1 MERYSILEANMQRL
15 EKKLTTIQ
23 NKCQKFGCSFTY
35 NRVGEE
41 FKTLK
46 DEDGV
51 EYQAKFILIEA
62 EGKAVLNDWVFI
74 ASVEHTSKG
83 NIINSTGCGVEVP
96 EVYYTSDPVCEHCN
110 SRRARKDTFIVM
122 NQVTGEFK
130 QVGKSCLKDFTN
142 GMDASMVSK
151 YYSFFDELIKAEEPS
166 SSGWIEHHYGTKE
179 FLAYAYECIRC
190 FGYEKKNSF
199 ERPTCNR
206 SLDYWCIN
214 HGFTRWMPEK
224 VLKRLK
230 DEMELAGFN
239 PDSESTIKAVENA
252 LEWLSAQ
259 DESNNYM
266 HNLKVACS
274 LNYVSEKN
282 LGVITSL
289 FPTWNKEL
297 EHQKVQEAKKVADSK
312 SEHVGVIGQRITFK
326 MASAQCLTSWE
337 TEWGTT
343 RLFKIVD
350 EAGNVFTWKTSN
362 YPDFEK
368 AETITGTVKAHT
380 EFRECKQTELTRC
393 KIS

>member
-62 EGKAVLNDWVFI
+62 EGKAVLNDWAFI

-96 EVYYTSDPVCEHCN
+96 EVYYTSDPICEHCN

-151 YYSFFDELIKAEEPS
+151 YYSFFDELIKAEELV
-166 SSGWIEHHYGTKE
+166 SSGWIEHYYDTKE
-179 FLAYAYECIRC
+179 FLAYAYETIRC
-190 FGYEKKNSF
+190 FGYAKRGGF
-199 ERPTCNR
+199 EQPTYDR
-206 SLDYWCIN
+206 AFDFWCVN
-214 HGFTRWMPEK
+214 HGFTRWMHKDLLEK
-224 VLKRLK
+224 LK
-230 DEMELAGFN
+230 DEMDQTGFN
-239 PDSESTIKAVENA
+239 PESESTVNAVENA

-274 LNYVSEKN
+274 LDSVSQKN

-297 EHQKVQEAKKVADSK
+297 EHQKVQEAKKAADSK

-326 MASAQCLTSWE
+326 VASAQCLTSWE
-337 TEWGTT
+337 TEWGIT

-362 YPDFEK
+362 CPDFEK